1 MENEVLLEV
10 KDLHTSFNVP
20 SGEVRSVN
28 GVSFT
33 LKRGEVLGIVGESGS
48 GKSVTAYSVM
58 QILEKPGRVIG
69 GSIKFKGQELLG
81 LPNKQLQ
88 RIRGKNISIIFQDS
102 MSSLNPVWSIGN
114 QLKEAVNI
122 HEDEE
127 HKKNRKAR
135 IKELKAEIKAKE
147 AELDIKSTKA
157 ALKEA
162 KNSKDE
168 ARAATLEKE
177 LADKEAVIKPLK
189 QELHDQANYAYN
201 RALEMLRLVG
211 INEPEKR
218 MKQYPFEHSGGM
230 LQRTMIAMA
239 LINEPDLIIADEPT
253 TALDVTIQAQI
264 LELLIN
270 LQKRLNVGIIIITHD
285 LGVVAQICHRV
296 NVMYAGRIVETGT
309 VDDIFYNP
317 QHEYTK
323 GLINSIPKAG
333 KRADKLEPIPGN
345 PVDVFTLPSGCSFA
359 PRCKNCMKVCLKKF
373 PKFIQVGDEHY
384 TACFKYL
391 EKLYQEGKISE
402 EDFDNYVNSCEE
414 GNKAF
419 SKISRLD
426 VEKAYQDYL
435 TKKEENSSKIAD
447 KTLSKDEIDAAR
459 FQTKEAKREYN
470 RAKRD
475 FAYAM
480 KERRTGGNEKLSID
494 KNDVHKKIRHHKV
507 EMNTRA
513 ANMPHVEFD
522 EYLDSL
528 VISTTPVNPNASKET
543 VEEAKNN
550 LKAAKKNYSAQK
562 KVSREE
568 KIKALT
574 EVDAAKEKVMQS
586 KRDLVW
592 SNYISKKKLST
603 KKALTKIYEK
613 KNKE

>member
-1 MENEVLLEV
+1 MEKEVLLEV

-33 LKRGEVLGIVGESGS
+33 LRRGEVLGIVGESGS

-114 QLKEAVNI
+114 QLREAVKI
-122 HEDEE
+122 HEDSE

-135 IKELKAEIKAKE
+135 IAELKAEIKAKE
-147 AELDIKSTKA
+147 TEFANNPE
-157 ALKEA
+157 
-162 KNSKDE
+162 
-168 ARAATLEKE
+168 EKE
-177 LADKEAVIKPLK
+177 KAIAPLK
-189 QELHDQANYAYN
+189 QELHDQVNFAQK

-218 MKQYPFEHSGGM
+218 LKQYPFEHSGGM
-230 LQRTMIAMA
+230 LQRVMIAMA

-264 LELLIN
+264 LELLID

-285 LGVVAQICHRV
+285 LGVVAQFCHSV

-373 PKFIQVGDEHY
+373 PKFIQVGDDHY

-391 EKLYQEGKISE
+391 EKLYQEGKIKE
-402 EDFDNYVNSCEE
+402 EDFDRYIDSCEE

-419 SKISRLD
+419 SRISRLD
-426 VEKAYQDYL
+426 VEKAFQDYL
-435 TKKEENSSKIAD
+435 SKKAENTAKIGD
-447 KTLSKDEIDAAR
+447 NTLSKDEIETARYQIRDA
-459 FQTKEAKREYN
+459 KLEYR

-480 KERRTGGNEKLSID
+480 KERHTGGKERLSID
-494 KNDVHKKIRHHKV
+494 KNDVHKKIKHHKV
-507 EMNTRA
+507 EIGTKA
-513 ANMPHVEFD
+513 PNMSVDEFNA
-522 EYLDSL
+522 YLETL
-528 VISTTPVNPNASKET
+528 VISTTPVNPNASKEA
-543 VEEAKNN
+543 VQEAKNN
-550 LKAAKKNYSAQK
+550 LKAARKNYAAQK

-568 KIKALT
+568 KVKALT
-574 EVDAAKEKVMQS
+574 EIDAAKEKVAQS

-592 SNYISKKKLST
+592 FNYIEKKMLST
-603 KKALTKIYEK
+603 KKALARIYEK
-613 KNKE
+613 KKGE